1 MKLKPY
7 LIIYIL
13 LVSLSVNA
21 AGQPNDAGRT
31 LQKLYDRIVF
41 SSSETE
47 KLRLNDSIRLIVE
60 SYAASDSVF
69 TTTFTGLRYLGQ
81 ITSSDKRIK
90 IITWNL
96 LLHDGTNYYYC
107 YLIRKGKRSEGNRVY
122 VLTGSHLPEPAAS
135 DKQYAPD
142 NWYGALY
149 YAIEPCR
156 KDYIIL
162 GLDFGGRMESRKII
176 DVLSFTPG
184 GDMILGK
191 DLFARQNQ
199 KRFREVIEYSSQSVV
214 SLRFDNPRLIVFDH
228 LAAFSSGDEEK
239 LSLGAGVS
247 FDGYEFKKGTWNFIT
262 GVDARN
268 PKK

>member
-1 MKLKPY
+1 
-7 LIIYIL
+7 
-13 LVSLSVNA
+13 
-21 AGQPNDAGRT
+21 
-31 LQKLYDRIVF
+31 
-41 SSSETE
+41 
-47 KLRLNDSIRLIVE
+47 
-60 SYAASDSVF
+60 
-69 TTTFTGLRYLGQ
+69 
-81 ITSSDKRIK
+81 
-90 IITWNL
+90 
-96 LLHDGTNYYYC
+96 
-107 YLIRKGKRSEGNRVY
+107 
-122 VLTGSHLPEPAAS
+122 
-135 DKQYAPD
+135 
-142 NWYGALY
+142 
-149 YAIEPCR
+149 
-156 KDYIIL
+156 
-162 GLDFGGRMESRKII
+162 MESRKII